1 MAIQFS
7 NLASTSLASGVSSSA
22 TSISVTSAS
31 SFPSLG
37 SGDYFYATL
46 GAGTGSE
53 IVKVTAISGTTFT
66 VVRGQD
72 GTTAVSHSAGGDV
85 ALRVTAGTLEDLRD
99 GGQVYTAGSGL
110 GLSGNEFTNTAPDQT
125 VSISGSG
132 STTVTGTYPSFT
144 VSSTSYSHPSA
155 HPISFI
161 TGLQTALDGKVDDSQ
176 VLTDVPANALFT
188 DTVYTLPFTD
198 NSSNWNTAYGW
209 GDHSTAGY
217 LTSHQSLSGYATE
230 TYVGTQI
237 TNLVDSA
244 PATMDTLNEL
254 AAALGDDPNFATT
267 VSTSIGTKLPLAGG
281 TLTGALS
288 GTTASFS
295 GNLTSSGYLN
305 VSTIYNTGDYRILN
319 NGGTAWHDVV
329 TRGNGDNY
337 TVNALGGFKVG
348 STTVIDSS
356 RTHFSGIKG
365 YATTA
370 TGNTSITASTGIK
383 QTYSEGWTAIFADYD
398 PHHEWGLYHDNPS
411 NYFLITG
418 GVSTNNIGSFSVVNH
433 AGSTRTAYTK
443 IRLDQNTGEIRAGGG
458 YYVGNTQVLDTSR
471 NLTNIG
477 NATFSGSVTAPSIDS
492 QQYRL
497 LQGSVT
503 AGGIFKE
510 RTITGAGVSNDV
522 SIFAESI
529 SDGGEIHFMTGGS
542 ATKKFTFTSG
552 GNFQVGGT
560 TVIDSSRNLTNI
572 GTISSGAQTLVAN
585 ATIIE
590 SLRNPSTS
598 WGEYALTRYG
608 TEGANFRYMDFGYY
622 RGTTEA
628 TRGLVIKSQAFST
641 LFTFLDSG
649 EFQVGTTTVIDSS
662 RNLTVAT
669 GASSGKFAV
678 MASSPHGTYDFYNN
692 GTTYLNGS
700 TIVDDA
706 LNLTGGNAKLQ
717 IGGTTVIDSSREI
730 KFTKGS
736 SGTLASRTGFSDFI
750 GYNPSY
756 GSYFGG
762 GANNGNSWI
771 YSGGYIDQGGVHTLW
786 HSGNDG
792 SGSGLDADTVD
803 GNHASSF
810 LTTASDSEQVAHFG
824 EVYYNNGSARISS
837 DPRVNSGGYDSDNL
851 NIHWY
856 STTATG
862 ANYGRVGHALYNGS
876 AYQYLH
882 TQNNSNNIYINNN
895 VIWHAG
901 NDGSGSGLDADLL
914 DGNNSGAFLKSG
926 AGDSVSGWWISAARN
941 GNSSGT
947 MPHIYLSHSGGFG
960 MHINTYNTSGSV
972 YALELH
978 NNSNELFAV
987 RNNGDI
993 KVNGTTR
1000 MDLSG
1005 NSYFDKRRR
1014 FNHHTGHLEG
1024 SYNNVGSNSAKSNP
1038 IYTIGSSYNP
1048 VDASLANMYGI
1059 GFTSTGAS
1067 FISGGL
1073 SFGDWGMYVAADGDA
1088 RIFMDGSG
1096 GKIAALGE
1104 IRGAK
1109 FGDINDTGYYV
1120 DPASTGISANFNGRI
1135 QVGTF
1140 APSQSNSGEAW
1151 IGRATD
1157 RVQGTLS
1164 VQLGTGS
1171 GRKFEVVDAGW
1182 TTVEFSADDSG
1193 NATAASSMRAPV
1205 FYDSANT
1212 GYYVDPLQTSSMNYI
1227 VMPHRSNGTENIKVN
1242 NGQQENWRAINV
1254 AMGGSNNAGIG
1265 YGNNT
1270 RSVFNRHNLAFHVS
1284 QYDSIRFHSDG
1295 WDTLFEVAGA
1305 SGEAWLKSSLK
1316 ATLFYD
1322 RDNTG
1327 YYLNP
1332 ASVSNL
1338 NSIDVIGTLT
1348 PMGKIDLPSG
1358 SASGTTFGASHYS
1371 MGVDYANGGWSHPNY
1386 SDLIIGYHTGIRIG
1400 AGYSG
1405 IRFYNNSPTTDTDNT
1420 GNGNGGEALLM
1431 TIGGG
1436 GGASTGADVQ
1446 VRNRLLVGGSLTN
1459 NAYNSIS
1466 STRLLFGGGDD
1477 PDNYHIGTSLENY
1490 GGNYTKLDLRWH
1502 TGIRI
1507 GAQAQYGGVR
1517 IFNSEDLSTVL
1528 FSVGK
1533 GDTHTRVESGS
1544 LYAGEYYDLQNSA
1557 FYING
1562 DGQSSLKTL
1571 KVAGTAN
1578 TTFATPNIM
1587 SYGSSNSG
1595 GVANYH
1601 MRFVALNGNS
1611 NGNIS
1616 TNYYQTTYATTSD
1629 YRVKEDLQPMLNA
1642 TGRLMALNPV
1652 NFQWKDSDMR
1662 TDGFLAHE
1670 VAEVVSDAV
1679 VGEKDAVDE
1688 KGNDELQS
1696 LDQSKLVP
1704 LLVKTIQEQQS
1715 VIEALEARIS
1725 ALEA

>member
-529 SDGGEIHFMTGGS
+529 SDGGEIHLMTGGS

-560 TVIDSSRNLTNI
+560 TVIDASRNLTNI
-572 GTISSGAQTLVAN
+572 GSITTDDHISIKN
-585 ATIIE
+585 AEYLYFGQSTASE
-590 SLRNPSTS
+590 GSWKARLYAPS
-598 WGEYALTRYG
+598 
-608 TEGANFRYMDFGYY
+608 
-622 RGTTEA
+622 
-628 TRGLVIKSQAFST
+628 ST
-641 LFTFLDSG
+641 LNINAQAINFNNLGYGSSTFFVADS
-649 EFQVGTTTVIDSS
+649 
-662 RNLTVAT
+662 T
-669 GASSGKFAV
+669 GFDIQ
-678 MASSPHGTYDFYNN
+678 T
-692 GTTYLNGS
+692 GS
-700 TIVDDA
+700 
-706 LNLTGGNAKLQ
+706 LQ

-756 GSYFGG
+756 GSYIGG
-762 GANNGNSWI
+762 GANNANSWI
-771 YSGGYIDQGGVHTLW
+771 YSGGYISQGGVHTLW

-792 SGSGLDADTVD
+792 SGSGLDADLLD
-803 GNHASSF
+803 GNHASAFVTTTTLASNDRIYISDTRGANRDPSYYDDRYVQADF
-810 LTTASDSEQVAHFG
+810 SQSVYFGVSGGDSWATALTVSKWSTYDPSHRQEQLIFAGTKLARRVATSDSGWSSAHT
-824 EVYYNNGSARISS
+824 IWDSS
-837 DPRVNSGGYDSDNL
+837 
-851 NIHWY
+851 
-856 STTATG
+856 T
-862 ANYGRVGHALYNGS
+862 
-876 AYQYLH
+876 
-882 TQNNSNNIYINNN
+882 
-895 VIWHAG
+895 
-901 NDGSGSGLDADLL
+901 DGSGSGLDADLL

-926 AGDSVSGWWISAARN
+926 AGHSVSGWWISAARN

-947 MPHIYLSHSGGFG
+947 MPHIYLSHSGGYG

-993 KVNGTTR
+993 KVSGTTR

-1014 FNHHTGHLEG
+1014 FDHHTGHLEG
-1024 SYNNVGSNSAKSNP
+1024 SYNNVGANANKSNP

-1048 VDASLANMYGI
+1048 ADSSLANMYGI
-1059 GFTSTGAS
+1059 GFCDSGAS
-1067 FISGGL
+1067 FINGALNTGG
-1073 SFGDWGMYVAADGDA
+1073 WGMYVAADGDA
-1088 RIFMDGSG
+1088 RVWLEASQGRVVALSDIRAPIFYDS
-1096 GKIAALGE
+1096 
-1104 IRGAK
+1104 
-1109 FGDINDTGYYV
+1109 NDTGYYLNPQSTSVLDRVDFGGSQQGWRKYGTHSTSGHSVSSISFDWDANYDDATYHGIMSTNSVGTYGDNLSINSYNDISMRLDANDNNPTSYFRIYNNSATNGNEVFYLDSNAACIVPGSFRAPIFYDNNDSGYYV
-1120 DPASTGISANFNGRI
+1120 DPASTSRMVHLRLSSNDSYLKIGTDGATTTTRDGNRPQIEIGANHAYPHLTLQSYGTNTTHGGVISFRSRQGSSGFRRWNIGTANYNPDSIQIGYFDNNDNPHYGVGVNGWTYDSYARFVIRTDYSEARGSMRSPIFYDLNNTGYYLDPASSGVSANFNGRI

-1157 RVQGTLS
+1157 RTQGTLS

-1193 NATAASSMRAPV
+1193 NATAATSMRAPV

-1227 VMPHRSNGTENIKVN
+1227 AMPHRGNGTENIRVN

-1305 SGEAWLKSSLK
+1305 SGDAWLKGQLQAK
-1316 ATLFYD
+1316 QLHLA
-1322 RDNTG
+1322 
-1327 YYLNP
+1327 
-1332 ASVSNL
+1332 
-1338 NSIDVIGTLT
+1338 
-1348 PMGKIDLPSG
+1348 
-1358 SASGTTFGASHYS
+1358 GASNTS
-1371 MGVDYANGGWSHPNY
+1371 YAS
-1386 SDLIIGYHTGIRIG
+1386 
-1400 AGYSG
+1400 
-1405 IRFYNNSPTTDTDNT
+1405 
-1420 GNGNGGEALLM
+1420 
-1431 TIGGG
+1431 
-1436 GGASTGADVQ
+1436 
-1446 VRNRLLVGGSLTN
+1446 
-1459 NAYNSIS
+1459 
-1466 STRLLFGGGDD
+1466 
-1477 PDNYHIGTSLENY
+1477 
-1490 GGNYTKLDLRWH
+1490 
-1502 TGIRI
+1502 
-1507 GAQAQYGGVR
+1507 
-1517 IFNSEDLSTVL
+1517 
-1528 FSVGK
+1528 
-1533 GDTHTRVESGS
+1533 
-1544 LYAGEYYDLQNSA
+1544 
-1557 FYING
+1557 
-1562 DGQSSLKTL
+1562 
-1571 KVAGTAN
+1571 
-1578 TTFATPNIM
+1578 PNIK

-1601 MRFVALNGNS
+1601 MKFMALNGNA
-1611 NGNIS
+1611 NGSIS

-1629 YRVKEDLQPMLNA
+1629 YRVKEDLQPMVNA
-1642 TGRLMALNPV
+1642 TNRLMSLNPV

-1662 TDGFLAHE
+1662 TDGFIAHE
-1670 VAEVVSDAV
+1670 VAEVVTDAV

-1688 KGNDELQS
+1688 QGNDDLQA
-1696 LDQSKLVP
+1696 LDQSKLIP